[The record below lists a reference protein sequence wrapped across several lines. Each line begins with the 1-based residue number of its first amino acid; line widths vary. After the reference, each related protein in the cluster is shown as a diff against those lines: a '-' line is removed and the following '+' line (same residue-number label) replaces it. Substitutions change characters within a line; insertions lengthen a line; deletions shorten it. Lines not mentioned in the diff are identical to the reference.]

1 MQIVERTSATGLESH
16 IRGQRLAASE
26 DVFSNDVLVQIFTRE
41 RIEQS
46 FVVPAVAEPLIVW
59 VLCGSA
65 TIEER
70 EPGKEWLASEVTKGD
85 FFLTTSA
92 VPYEMRWHV
101 NSAEPFVVMHIYLGL
116 PLLERAIQET
126 HKEVTG
132 AICLREISGGRD
144 EALSVLFE
152 QFRVELTAQGES
164 SPLLM
169 QGIAQCIAVHLARR
183 YLDTQAD
190 NIVQR
195 NALPAFKLKRVLN
208 AMERSLSE
216 AFCLGNLAD
225 EAGMSEYHFSRLFK
239 RATGLSP
246 SRYFI
251 RLRMTKARQ
260 LLIETDMSIID
271 AGLEVGYSSASH
283 FSQAF
288 KREVGVLPSHYRK

>member
-1 MQIVERTSATGLESH
+1 MQSAERTSATGLEAH
-16 IRGQRLAASE
+16 IRGERLAASD
-26 DVFSNDVLVQIFTRE
+26 DVFSNDVLVQIFTRK

-46 FVVPAVAEPLIVW
+46 VVVPAVAEPLIVW
-59 VLCGSA
+59 VLSGAA

-70 EPGKEWLASEVTKGD
+70 EAGEDWLANEVAKGD

-101 NSAEPFVVMHIYLGL
+101 TSTEPFVVMHIYLGL

-126 HKEVTG
+126 RKHVTG
-132 AICLREISGGRD
+132 SIRLREISGGRD
-144 EALSVLFE
+144 AALSALFE
-152 QFRVELTAQGES
+152 RFRVELQSPGET

-169 QGIAQCIAVHLARR
+169 QGIAQCIAVHLARH
-183 YLDTQAD
+183 YLDEQAD

-195 NALPAFKLKRVLN
+195 NALPAFKLKRVMS
-208 AMERSLSE
+208 AMEKSLGE
-216 AFCLGNLAD
+216 AFCLGTLAA